1 MRNRLRASG
10 IRPHRPYVG
19 PILSARHRRERRRN
33 DWASVLFTD
42 ESRFNLR
49 RSDGRVRV
57 YRRRGERFRDA
68 CVVENELFGGG
79 SVMIWGGISPQ
90 HKTDV
95 RVIDGNLN
103 AQRYQDEI
111 LAPVVT
117 PFILANPHML
127 LMQDNATS
135 HSARATRQY
144 LATNNMQVIDWP
156 ARSHDLNP
164 IEHIWDLLDKRLRNV
179 QNPPHTVAALR
190 QEVVR
195 QWNLLAQPEIRRY
208 IACMVED
215 VKL

>member
-1 MRNRLRASG
+1 M
-10 IRPHRPYVG
+10 
-19 PILSARHRRERRRN
+19 
-33 DWASVLFTD
+33 
-42 ESRFNLR
+42 
-49 RSDGRVRV
+49 
-57 YRRRGERFRDA
+57 
-68 CVVENELFGGG
+68 GGG
-79 SVMIWGGISPQ
+79 GGISLQ

-144 LATNNMQVIDWP
+144 LATNNVHVIDWP
-156 ARSHDLNP
+156 ARSPDLNP
-164 IEHIWDLLDKRLRNV
+164 TEHIWDLLDKRLRNV
-179 QNPPHTVAALR
+179 QNHPQTVAELR

-208 IACMVED
+208 IAFMRRRCEAVIKAEGGHTR
-215 VKL
+215 